1 MPRSFS
7 TPHGR
12 IQLLVWLLFIVM
24 AVFIARLFYLQLI
37 RHDYYTNL
45 AQQEQIKQLIIP
57 AERGEIYALDRGEPV
72 KMVLNEQVYTVFV
85 DPMEVK
91 DSEAIE
97 QAVNNVAGGTAAKNI
112 AELASQKPSRYQIVA
127 RNVTRKQAELLKDKN
142 IAGLGFQEGTRRIYP
157 EGKLAAQ
164 VLGFVNAEGK
174 GQYGIEAALND
185 RLKGQDGQRRSVTDI
200 ANVPLTI
207 GSENTETPAHN
218 GENVVLTIDSN
229 VQSFTEKA
237 LREGLK
243 KHGATNGSAVVMDPQ
258 TGQVLAMAN
267 YPTYNPEKYNKVTNP
282 QAFNNAI
289 ISQPYEPG
297 SVMKTFTI
305 ATALDK
311 GVITPKSTYNNTDYI
326 KVEDR
331 TITNAAKGQTGTIT
345 IQHALNWS
353 LNTGMVTVAQRL
365 GDGKTITREA
375 RSTMYTYFHD
385 RFGLGQPTGIQLAG
399 EVSGRIIPP
408 SNPEGNAVRYS
419 NMSFG
424 QGLDIT
430 MLQVVSGFSS
440 MINDG
445 RYYKPTII
453 AGTVDEN
460 GSYHPAKEP
469 KMERRS
475 ISKEASKTAKKMIRS
490 ARTAFYSGSDKK
502 GYDVGGKTGTSQGIV
517 NGKYTFDETIAT
529 YLGYGGDT
537 RPRYVIMVQVS
548 GKGKKFEG
556 NIHAQPIFTTISNWM
571 IDYMALQPKG

>member
-12 IQLLVWLLFIVM
+12 IQILIWLLFIVM
-24 AVFIARLFYLQLI
+24 AIFVARLFYLQLV
-37 RHDYYTNL
+37 RHDFYTDL
-45 AQQEQIKQLIIP
+45 ARQEQIKQLIIP
-57 AERGEIYALDRGEPV
+57 ADRGEIYALDRGEPV

-85 DPMEVK
+85 DPIEVK
-91 DSEAIE
+91 EPEAIE
-97 QAVNNVAGGTAAKNI
+97 KAVNEVAGGTAVEDI
-112 AELASQKPSRYQIVA
+112 AELAKQKPSRYQIVA
-127 RNVTRKQAELLKDKN
+127 RNVTRKQAELLKEKEL
-142 IAGLGFQEGTRRIYP
+142 AGLGFQPGSRRIYP

-174 GQYGIEAALND
+174 AQYGVEAALND
-185 RLKGQDGQRRSVTDI
+185 SLKGKDGLQRSVTDI

-207 GSENTETPAHN
+207 GSENTEVPAKD
-218 GENVVLTIDSN
+218 GENVVLTIDRN

-237 LREGLK
+237 LRDGLK
-243 KHGATNGSAVVMDPQ
+243 KYGATNGSAIVMDPQ
-258 TGQVLAMAN
+258 TGKVLAMAN

-289 ISQPYEPG
+289 ISMPYEPG
-297 SVMKTFTI
+297 SVMKTFTV
-305 ATALDK
+305 ATAIDK

-375 RSTMYTYFHD
+375 RQTMYTYFHD
-385 RFGLGQPTGIQLAG
+385 RFGLGQPTGIKLAG
-399 EVSGRIIPP
+399 EAYGHIIPP
-408 SNPEGNAVRYS
+408 SKPEGNAVRYS

-430 MLQVVSGFSS
+430 MLQVASGFGA
-440 MINDG
+440 MINGG
-445 RYYKPTII
+445 RYYQPTII

-460 GSYHPAKEP
+460 GVYHQSDAPR
-469 KMERRS
+469 MERRV
-475 ISKEASKTAKKMIRS
+475 ISEDTSKTVKKMIRN
-490 ARTAFYSGSDKK
+490 ARKAFYSNSDKK
-502 GYDVGGKTGTSQGIV
+502 GYDIGGKTGTSQGIV
-517 NGKYTFDETIAT
+517 NGKYTFNETIAS

-537 RPRYVIMVQVS
+537 QPRYVIMVQVS